1 MTDLGLLNEVFDS
14 FRLSK
19 ITHQQIPL
27 TTTGMKMVS
36 NKFAKKYGENK
47 VEYIF

>member
-1 MTDLGLLNEVFDS
+1 MTDLGFFNEVFDS
-14 FRLSK
+14 ARLSK
-19 ITHQQIPL
+19 ITNELIPL